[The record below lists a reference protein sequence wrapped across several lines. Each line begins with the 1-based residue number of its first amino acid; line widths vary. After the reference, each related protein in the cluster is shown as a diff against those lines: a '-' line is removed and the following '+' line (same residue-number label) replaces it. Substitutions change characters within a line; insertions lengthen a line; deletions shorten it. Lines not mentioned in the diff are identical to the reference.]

1 MSFASKGEFY
11 AAETKPENILMFK
24 LQDRQLFLYIQLH
37 ICVNMLLPQTIGV
50 IYGNVLPLIMMLF

>member
-37 ICVNMLLPQTIGV
+37 IYVNMLLPQNIGV

>member
-37 ICVNMLLPQTIGV
+37 IHVNMLLPQNIGV